1 MNGIEKLEL
10 QIEAGTR
17 PIIKDI
23 DEISIYLGF
32 DKVVTLTPKVET
44 KLRSGEWAQISMQID
59 CILDDEF
66 RLNITFI
73 KGYPKV
79 KPIVYVLCI
88 HSKARQYNRAK
99 NEFDPPTEFNIDL
112 TNAVKE
118 YISAYIDH
126 ENLLINL
133 VKYFVNNL
141 SCSKKVVCEP
151 QEVKETESESVEI
164 IDTKQCILPPNQLY
178 RCKIC
183 RCDLFHS
190 SIVQPSSS
198 HISEENKNTEN
209 IFFKCQN
216 IFLND
221 PPDWLPLDN
230 NEGKILCPNEKCRT
244 KLGSWS
250 WSGMACNCTA
260 WVTPCFQI
268 TSSKVDVKV
277 IA

>member
-1 MNGIEKLEL
+1 
-10 QIEAGTR
+10 
-17 PIIKDI
+17 
-23 DEISIYLGF
+23 
-32 DKVVTLTPKVET
+32 
-44 KLRSGEWAQISMQID
+44 MQID
-59 CILDDEF
+59 CTLDDEF
-66 RLNITFI
+66 KLNITFP

-79 KPIVYVLCI
+79 KPIVYVLSI
-88 HSKARQYNRAK
+88 HSKARQYNRMK
-99 NEFDPPTEFNIDL
+99 NEFDPPTEFDIDL
-112 TNAVKE
+112 TNSVKE
-118 YISAYIDH
+118 YISAYADH

-133 VKYFVNNL
+133 VKYFVNYL
-141 SCSKKVVCEP
+141 STSNGVLCEP
-151 QEVKETESESVEI
+151 QEENENKIEKELESESIET
-164 IDTKQCILPPNQLY
+164 IDTQQQRILPPNQLY

-190 SIVQPSSS
+190 TLVQPSSS
-198 HISEENKNTEN
+198 HVSEENKNIENN

-221 PPDWLPLDN
+221 PPDWLPLNN

-260 WVTPCFQI
+260 WVTPCFLI

-277 IA
+277 VQYK